1 MKATT
6 SDRKPS
12 SCARLSGLVTLLVLL
27 AAGSGATAQSPGPPV
42 VVADARE
49 IAADESI
56 RLPGTVVATRVSR
69 LSTAIGGLVKV
80 IAFDLGDRIEA
91 GDTIVELDDSL
102 ARHALDQ
109 ASAAVEEAQA
119 AAAEKARLYNLGQNL
134 TRRGVITKDQLD
146 TRAAEMRMARAVVR
160 RLRAD
165 EAAQAE
171 LLQRHRI
178 VAPFAGVVASRDTEV
193 GEWVAPG
200 ANIVELVADREV
212 AGEVT
217 LPQEFVASVQ
227 TGVSITL
234 SFDALGG
241 RRFPAGQIALS
252 PSGDVRTRSFRLRIA
267 PQSDDLGIAPGMS
280 AQAFIA
286 FATEKSVI
294 AIPRDALV
302 RQPDG
307 RAIVWIVGETGESP
321 VVSAREVIPGRAE
334 GDSIR
339 ITSGLQAGEKV
350 VVRGNESLQ
359 AGQPVRIVGHGS

>member
-1 MKATT
+1 M
-6 SDRKPS
+6 
-12 SCARLSGLVTLLVLL
+12 
-27 AAGSGATAQSPGPPV
+27 
-42 VVADARE
+42 
-49 IAADESI
+49 
-56 RLPGTVVATRVSR
+56 
-69 LSTAIGGLVKV
+69 
-80 IAFDLGDRIEA
+80 
-91 GDTIVELDDSL
+91 
-102 ARHALDQ
+102 
-109 ASAAVEEAQA
+109 EETQA
-119 AAAEKARLYNLGQNL
+119 AAAEKARLYKLGQNL

-146 TRAAEMRMARAVVR
+146 TRAAEMRIARAVVR

-212 AGEVT
+212 AVEVT

-321 VVSAREVIPGRAE
+321 VVSAREVIPGRAD
-334 GDSIR
+334 GGSIR